1 MNVSS
6 SATAADPGLAPAAR
20 DQGGL
25 AVAQTANASAFG
37 ATLAREA
44 RARQARILASLT
56 VSDRSFLGVVLGPGT
71 DLTDS
76 ATLTEIGASPLA
88 AHVAA
93 DRDSGL
99 LPQGCPIDIAYVRL
113 LAGFSVQ
120 DETGTLHPL
129 LSPRQH
135 DRARRYVEELGGRA
149 TVDFRT

>member
-6 SATAADPGLAPAAR
+6 SATAPDPGLAPAAR

-25 AVAQTANASAFG
+25 AVAQTASVAANGTA
-37 ATLAREA
+37 LAREA

-56 VSDRSFLGVVLGPGT
+56 VSDRSFLGVVLGPGL
-71 DLTDS
+71 DLADAASQDEVGSS
-76 ATLTEIGASPLA
+76 ALA

-93 DRDSGL
+93 DRDNGV

-113 LAGFSVQ
+113 LAGFSVE
-120 DETGTLHPL
+120 DESGTLQPL

-135 DRARRYVEELGGRA
+135 DRAMRFLEEHGGRA
-149 TVDFRT
+149 TIDFRT